1 MILTRHQKTTN
12 TYQRFGRIATVLA
25 IVGIIGLLAPVAHA
39 IDFDAQ
45 INALRGQIRQNQ
57 DAANQKRSEAN
68 TLANKVAS
76 LNAEIAAVQGSL
88 NLTRTE
94 MQKTEREIADT
105 TARLEE
111 QKENLRE
118 NIKALYK
125 DRDITPIEVL
135 ASSENLSDFVG
146 KQQYMDDLKTKIE
159 STIASIN
166 ELKAQLEARQAAL
179 TQKAEQEKAALAEV
193 ARLRNEQQTL
203 LAQTRSEEALYQQQV
218 AADSARVEELKKQQA
233 AIIAASQRSV
243 NYGGS
248 GSYPWANVPYPCW
261 NVNNGCADP
270 WGMFKREC
278 VSYTAWKVASTGRN
292 MPFWGGRGHAKQWPS
307 SAMSAGIPVSYGS
320 GARVGDVMIT
330 TAGTYGHAMYV
341 ERVNGDGTVFVSQY
355 NAGFDGR
362 YSTATVPI
370 AGHHFIHF

>member
-1 MILTRHQKTTN
+1 MIRHQN
-12 TYQRFGRIATVLA
+12 TAKKHQRLSRLLVVLA
-25 IVGIIGLLAPVAHA
+25 IVGVFGLLAPVAHA

-57 DAANQKRSEAN
+57 DAANQKRAEAN
-68 TLANKVAS
+68 TLANKVAT

-94 MQKTEREIADT
+94 IQKTEAEIKDT
-105 TARLEE
+105 EAKLEA
-111 QKENLRE
+111 QKNNLRE
-118 NIKALYK
+118 SIKALYK

-159 STIASIN
+159 ETIASIDA
-166 ELKAQLEARQAAL
+166 LKAQLESRKAAL

-203 LAQTRSEEALYQQQV
+203 LAQTRNEEALYQQQV
-218 AADSARVEELKKQQA
+218 AADSSRVEELRKQQA

-243 NYGGS
+243 NYGGT
-248 GSYPWANVPYPCW
+248 GSYPWAGVPFP
-261 NVNNGCADP
+261 NSLPDP
-270 WGMFKREC
+270 WGMYKRQC

-292 MPFWGGRGHAKQWPS
+292 MPYWGGRGNARQWPS
-307 SAMSAGIPVSYGS
+307 SAMADGIPVSFGS
-320 GARVGDVMIT
+320 GAKVGDVMIDPK
-330 TAGTYGHAMYV
+330 GQYGHSMYV

-355 NAGFDGR
+355 NASWDGR

-370 AGHHFIHF
+370 AGAYFIHF

>member
-1 MILTRHQKTTN
+1 MLIRSLQTGIKTRYKHQAAWRLAVVAIL
-12 TYQRFGRIATVLA
+12 
-25 IVGIIGLLAPVAHA
+25 VGIFGVAAPVAHA
-39 IDFDAQ
+39 INFDAQ

-57 DAANQKRSEAN
+57 DAANQKRAEAN
-68 TLANKVAS
+68 TLANKVAG
-76 LNAEIAAVQGSL
+76 LNSEIAAVQGSL

-94 MQKTEREIADT
+94 IQKTEREIADT
-105 TARLEE
+105 TARLDK

-166 ELKAQLEARQAAL
+166 ELKTQLEARQSAL
-179 TQKAEQEKAALAEV
+179 AQKAEQEKAVIAEV
-193 ARLRNEQQTL
+193 ARLRNEQQAL
-203 LAQTRSEEALYQQQV
+203 LTQTRNEESVYQQQV
-218 AADSARVEELKKQQA
+218 AADSARVEDLRRQQA

-243 NYGGS
+243 NYGGT
-248 GSYPWANVPYPCW
+248 GSYPWAGVPFP
-261 NVNNGCADP
+261 NNMPDP
-270 WGMFKREC
+270 WGMYKRQC

-292 MPFWGGRGHAKQWPS
+292 MPYWGGRGNAKQWPS
-307 SAMSAGIPVSYGS
+307 SAIADGIPVSYGS
-320 GARVGDVMIT
+320 GAKAGDVMIT
-330 TAGTYGHAMYV
+330 TSGQYGHAMYV

-355 NAGFDGR
+355 NANWDGR

-370 AGHHFIHF
+370 AGAYFIHF

>member
-146 KQQYMDDLKTKIE
+146 KQQYMDDLKAKIE

-218 AADSARVEELKKQQA
+218 AADSARVEDLRRQQA
-233 AIIAASQRSV
+233 AINAASQRSV
-243 NYGGS
+243 NYGGT
-248 GSYPWANVPYPCW
+248 GSYPWAGVPFP
-261 NVNNGCADP
+261 NSLPDP
-270 WGMFKREC
+270 WGMYKRQC

-292 MPFWGGRGHAKQWPS
+292 MPYWGGRGNAKQWPS
-307 SAMSAGIPVSYGS
+307 SAMADGIPVSFGS
-320 GARVGDVMIT
+320 GAKVGDVMIDPK
-330 TAGTYGHAMYV
+330 GQYGHSAYV

-355 NAGFDGR
+355 NVSWDGR

-370 AGHHFIHF
+370 AGVYFIHF